1 MRNRMRWDPDRASG
15 AVGTTLATAANERR
29 PEPRTDS
36 EIRDHTRLGQRL
48 LGQIL
53 VDAGAIGP
61 QILEKALREQA
72 AEGGHRLLGEV
83 LASRG
88 WAGHDVVT
96 RALKLQAAE
105 SVSCRTGDPG
115 NI

>member
-1 MRNRMRWDPDRASG
+1 MRWDPDGASG
-15 AVGTTLATAANERR
+15 AARKNLATPATGRTS
-29 PEPRTDS
+29 EPRAGHGN
-36 EIRDHTRLGQRL
+36 RDHKGLGQRL

-53 VDAGAIGP
+53 VDAGAIDL

-88 WAGHDVVT
+88 WAGRDVVSG
-96 RALKLQAAE
+96 ALKLQEAE
-105 SVSCRTGDPG
+105 SASCRTGDPG
-115 NI
+115 GI

>member
-15 AVGTTLATAANERR
+15 AVGTTLATAANGRR
-29 PEPRTDS
+29 PEPRAGRGN
-36 EIRDHTRLGQRL
+36 RDHKGLGQRL

-88 WAGHDVVT
+88 WAGHDAVT

-105 SVSCRTGDPG
+105 SASCRTEDPG
-115 NI
+115 GI